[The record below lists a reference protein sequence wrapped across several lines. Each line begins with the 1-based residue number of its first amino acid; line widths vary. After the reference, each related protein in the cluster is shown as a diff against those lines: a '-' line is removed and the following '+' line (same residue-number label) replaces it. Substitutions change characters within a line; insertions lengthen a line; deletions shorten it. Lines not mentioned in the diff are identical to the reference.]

1 MKLFD
6 SEILNIGRIVAVV
19 KYETEKE
26 MQGKWVKCYAPKL
39 STYELVFFLSG
50 EGYAYYNGVKMR
62 DCKNS
67 MRYLPKGVQ
76 ASEYRVERMDF
87 GSCIDIY
94 FDTEDPLPDFAIG
107 FTDMPMLKNSFEKI
121 YNLWSSK
128 KPNYYLECMA
138 VFYEIIA
145 TMRKNSES
153 YLPKNQAE
161 KLDKAHEYLIEN
173 FKNKD
178 FDYTAL
184 CAASGMSY
192 SYFKELFIAKY
203 GMPPVKYV
211 THLRLEYAKELLI
224 TGRYTVSEIASMCGF
239 ENVYYF
245 SSVFKKNIG
254 ISPKS
259 YKV

>member
-1 MKLFD
+1 M
-6 SEILNIGRIVAVV
+6 
-19 KYETEKE
+19 
-26 MQGKWVKCYAPKL
+26 
-39 STYELVFFLSG
+39 
-50 EGYAYYNGVKMR
+50 
-62 DCKNS
+62 
-67 MRYLPKGVQ
+67 
-76 ASEYRVERMDF
+76 
-87 GSCIDIY
+87 
-94 FDTEDPLPDFAIG
+94 
-107 FTDMPMLKNSFEKI
+107 
-121 YNLWSSK
+121 
-128 KPNYYLECMA
+128 
-138 VFYEIIA
+138 
-145 TMRKNSES
+145 
-153 YLPKNQAE
+153 
-161 KLDKAHEYLIEN
+161 IEN

-184 CAASGMSY
+184 CECTGMSY

-203 GMPPVKYV
+203 GMPPVKYI